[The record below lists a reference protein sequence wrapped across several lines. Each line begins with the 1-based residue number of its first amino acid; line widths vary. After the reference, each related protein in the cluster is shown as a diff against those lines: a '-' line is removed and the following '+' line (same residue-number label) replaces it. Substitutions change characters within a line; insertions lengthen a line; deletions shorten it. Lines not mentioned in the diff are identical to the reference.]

1 VPVIITNDGSAP
13 AEDITLSGSG
23 PSGWK
28 VEFDRKSIERIAP
41 SEMAEVNALITP
53 TDKSLAGDYN
63 ASIRADSRGENASTT
78 FRVTVATSTVWATAG
93 LIIIAGA
100 LALMFGAVLRFG
112 RR

>member
-1 VPVIITNDGSAP
+1 VIITNDGSAP
-13 AEDITLSGSG
+13 AEDIALSGSG

-63 ASIRADSRGENASTT
+63 TSIRADSRGENASTT

-93 LIIIAGA
+93 LVIIAGA